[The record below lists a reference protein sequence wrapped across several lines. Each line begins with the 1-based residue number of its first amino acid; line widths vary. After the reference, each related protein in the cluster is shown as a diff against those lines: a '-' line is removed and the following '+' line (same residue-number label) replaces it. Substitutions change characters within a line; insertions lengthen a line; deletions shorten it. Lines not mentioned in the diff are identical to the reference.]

1 MSAPV
6 KIGET
11 LAGKYTVERV
21 LGVGG
26 MGVVV
31 AAKHIHLGE
40 RVAIKFL
47 LPHALA
53 REDVV
58 ARFLREGQA
67 AAKMKSE
74 HIARVRDVGTLD
86 SGAPYLVMEYLDGD
100 DLGAILRA
108 RGSFPMEVAVSYI
121 LQTCEA
127 LADAHAAGVIHRD
140 LKPGNLFLTRK
151 NDGTPVIK
159 VIDFGISKVGVTG
172 EAGPPEAGS
181 GEMTQTAMM
190 MGSPLYMAPEQMAS
204 ARDVDARSD
213 IWSLGIIL
221 HTLLTGQPPFKA
233 PSVMQVYELIM
244 AGAPPL
250 RSVLPGA
257 PEGLE
262 KILLKCLQ
270 KQRKD
275 RYDNVADLAA
285 ALVEFGPAAARESA
299 ERSARILRVN
309 SGKGSEPPLLATGSP
324 ALADAATPGA
334 PDDSQK
340 PERPRA
346 LSLPGI
352 SGASLS
358 ASLPGDPNASQGPWD
373 RGASEHV
380 RKRPSRSV
388 LAIGG
393 VGVVVIAAGI
403 FAALRGEHTPG
414 SPLPAAADSA
424 IASSPVAA
432 ATSPRDPLVPSV
444 VPVAPAPSLAAPTAT
459 VAASAAMPVA
469 VAPSAT
475 VPSAPITPRGRPSA
489 SRSIKPPADPF
500 GGSQK

>member
-53 REDVV
+53 RPDVV
-58 ARFLREGQA
+58 KRFMQEGQA

-86 SGAPYLVMEYLDGD
+86 SGAPYLVMEYLDGE
-100 DLGAILRA
+100 DLGAVLRVK
-108 RGSFPMEVAVSYI
+108 RTLPVDVAVGYI
-121 LQTCEA
+121 LQACEA

-159 VIDFGISKVGVTG
+159 IIDFGISKVGVTG
-172 EAGPPEAGS
+172 DGLPPIGN
-181 GEMTQTAMM
+181 GEMTETAMM

-204 ARDVDARSD
+204 ARDVDGRSD

-233 PSVMQVYELIM
+233 ASVMQVYELII

-250 RSVLPGA
+250 RKDLPGA

-262 KILLKCLQ
+262 RILLKCLQ

-285 ALVEFGPAAARESA
+285 ALVEFGPAGARDSA
-299 ERSARILRVN
+299 ERTARILLVN
-309 SGKGSEPPLLATGSP
+309 TGKGSDRPPGQSLSGGVAV
-324 ALADAATPGA
+324 AATA
-334 PDDSQK
+334 AQVDESVK
-340 PERPRA
+340 PELPRA
-346 LSLPGI
+346 ELRSQP
-352 SGASLS
+352 SGPSLS
-358 ASLPGDPNASQGPWD
+358 GSMVADPNASQGPWD
-373 RGASEHV
+373 RGASEPV
-380 RKRPSRSV
+380 RRRPPRAI

-393 VGVVVIAAGI
+393 VGAIALAAGV
-403 FAALRGEHTPG
+403 FMLLRSDPHPLAPPPG
-414 SPLPAAADSA
+414 AADSA
-424 IASSPVAA
+424 LASSPVLASAA
-432 ATSPRDPLVPSV
+432 PPPRDPL
-444 VPVAPAPSLAAPTAT
+444 APTVLPAGPDS
-459 VAASAAMPVA
+459 SAA
-469 VAPSAT
+469 VAPSAA
-475 VPSAPITPRGRPSA
+475 VAAPPPPSAATPVTTIPPHGRPPVP
-489 SRSIKPPADPF
+489 RPPKHVTDPF

>member
-6 KIGET
+6 QIGET

-53 REDVV
+53 RPDVV
-58 ARFLREGQA
+58 KRFLQEGQA
-67 AAKMKSE
+67 AARMKSE

-86 SGAPYLVMEYLDGD
+86 NGAPYLVMEYLDGE
-100 DLGAILRA
+100 DLGVVLRA
-108 RGSFPMEVAVSYI
+108 RGTIPIDVAVGYI
-121 LQTCEA
+121 LQSCEA
-127 LADAHAAGVIHRD
+127 LADAHSAGVIHRD

-151 NDGTPVIK
+151 NDGTPVLKI
-159 VIDFGISKVGVTG
+159 IDFGISKVGVTG
-172 EAGPPEAGS
+172 DGLPPIGN
-181 GEMTQTAMM
+181 GEMTETAMM

-204 ARDVDARSD
+204 ARDVDGRSD

-221 HTLLTGQPPFKA
+221 HALVTGQPPFKA
-233 PSVMQVYELIM
+233 ASVMQVYELII

-250 RSVLPGA
+250 RKDLPGA

-285 ALVEFGPAAARESA
+285 ALVEFGPAGARDSA
-299 ERSARILRVN
+299 ERTARILLVN
-309 SGKGSEPPLLATGSP
+309 TGKGSDRPPGQPVSGGFAVAASVPPPEKSVQP
-324 ALADAATPGA
+324 AL
-334 PDDSQK
+334 
-340 PERPRA
+340 PRA
-346 LSLPGI
+346 ELP
-352 SGASLS
+352 SQPSVPSLS
-358 ASLPGDPNASQGPWD
+358 GSIAADPNASQGPWD
-373 RGASEHV
+373 RGASEPT
-380 RKRPSRSV
+380 RRRLSRPT

-393 VGVVVIAAGI
+393 VGAIVIAAGV
-403 FAALRGEHTPG
+403 FALLHGDHAAT
-414 SPLPAAADSA
+414 SPPPAAADSA
-424 IASSPVAA
+424 LASSPVLASAA
-432 ATSPRDPLVPSV
+432 APPRDPLAPSV
-444 VPVAPAPSLAAPTAT
+444 VPAASGSSVALAPSAAVVVAPP
-459 VAASAAMPVA
+459 ASAAVL
-469 VAPSAT
+469 VAPI
-475 VPSAPITPRGRPSA
+475 PPRGRPPGP
-489 SRSIKPPADPF
+489 RPPKPVADPF

>member
-53 REDVV
+53 RPDVV
-58 ARFLREGQA
+58 KRFLQEGQA

-86 SGAPYLVMEYLDGD
+86 SGAPYLVMEYLDGE
-100 DLGAILRA
+100 DLGAVLRA
-108 RGSFPMEVAVSYI
+108 KRTLPIDVAVGYI
-121 LQTCEA
+121 LQACEA

-140 LKPGNLFLTRK
+140 LKPGNLFLTKK
-151 NDGTPVIK
+151 NDGTAVIK
-159 VIDFGISKVGVTG
+159 IIDFGISKVGVTG
-172 EAGPPEAGS
+172 DGLPPIGN
-181 GEMTQTAMM
+181 GEMTETAMM

-204 ARDVDARSD
+204 ARDVDGRSD

-221 HTLLTGQPPFKA
+221 HTLLTGDPPFKA
-233 PSVMQVYELIM
+233 ASVMQVYELII

-250 RSVLPGA
+250 RSALPGA

-275 RYDNVADLAA
+275 RYDNVADLAS
-285 ALVEFGPAAARESA
+285 ALVEFGPVGARDSA
-299 ERSARILRVN
+299 ERTSRISLVN
-309 SGKGSEPPLLATGSP
+309 RGKGS
-324 ALADAATPGA
+324 D
-334 PDDSQK
+334 
-340 PERPRA
+340 RP
-346 LSLPGI
+346 
-352 SGASLS
+352 
-358 ASLPGDPNASQGPWD
+358 PGDPVSGDLAVASTLAHEGDSIKRDPPRAEVRSGPSGANPSTPRTSDPNVSQGPWNGSVD
-373 RGASEHV
+373 PA
-380 RKRPSRSV
+380 RKRPSN
-388 LAIGG
+388 LTMAMGG
-393 VGVVVIAAGI
+393 VGAVVVAIGV
-403 FAALRGEHTPG
+403 FAVLRGDHPG
-414 SPLPAAADSA
+414 AQPPAAAESA
-424 IASSPVAA
+424 VASSPGAA
-432 ATSPRDPLVPSV
+432 SASAPPRDPL
-444 VPVAPAPSLAAPTAT
+444 APTVLPGAPET
-459 VAASAAMPVA
+459 SAVAVVSAAVP
-469 VAPSAT
+469 T
-475 VPSAPITPRGRPSA
+475 VPPKAPTGLTAPTGPRPRPSGA
-489 SRSIKPPADPF
+489 HPAKPPADPF

>member
-53 REDVV
+53 RPDVV
-58 ARFLREGQA
+58 KRFLQEGQA
-67 AAKMKSE
+67 AAKMKSD

-86 SGAPYLVMEYLDGD
+86 NGAPYLVMEYLEGD
-100 DLGAILRA
+100 DLGAVLRA
-108 RGSFPMEVAVSYI
+108 KGTIAMEVAVGYI
-121 LQTCEA
+121 LQACEA
-127 LADAHAAGVIHRD
+127 LADAHSAGVIHRD

-159 VIDFGISKVGVTG
+159 IIDFGISKVGVTG
-172 EAGPPEAGS
+172 DGLPPIGT
-181 GEMTQTAMM
+181 GEMTETAMM

-204 ARDVDARSD
+204 ARDVDGRSD

-221 HTLLTGQPPFKA
+221 HTLLTGHPPFKA
-233 PSVMQVYELIM
+233 ASVMQVYELII

-257 PEGLE
+257 PAGLE
-262 KILLKCLQ
+262 KILLRCLQ

-285 ALVEFGPAAARESA
+285 ALVEFGPAAARDSA
-299 ERSARILRVN
+299 ERTARILLVN
-309 SGKGSEPPLLATGSP
+309 TGKGSEPPPRDPSAAELA
-324 ALADAATPGA
+324 AAATPA
-334 PDDSQK
+334 PPDASVK
-340 PERPRA
+340 PDPPRA
-346 LSLPGI
+346 ELR
-352 SGASLS
+352 SGPSAASLS
-358 ASLPGDPNASQGPWD
+358 GSLPSDPNASQGPWD
-373 RGASEHV
+373 RGAVEPA
-380 RKRPSRSV
+380 RRGPSRAL

-393 VGVVVIAAGI
+393 VGAIVVAAGM
-403 FAALRGEHTPG
+403 FALLRGDGHPG
-414 SPLPAAADSA
+414 SPLPAGTDSA
-424 IASSPVAA
+424 LASAPASASVP
-432 ATSPRDPLVPSV
+432 PHDPLAPSV
-444 VPVAPAPSLAAPTAT
+444 VP
-459 VAASAAMPVA
+459 AAMDSSVA
-469 VAPSAT
+469 VAPSAA
-475 VPSAPITPRGRPSA
+475 VVVAPPPSAAVVVAPISPRGRPA
-489 SRSIKPPADPF
+489 VSRPVKPPADPF

>member
-53 REDVV
+53 RPDVV
-58 ARFLREGQA
+58 KRFLQEGQA
-67 AAKMKSE
+67 AAKMKSD

-86 SGAPYLVMEYLDGD
+86 NGAPYLVMEYLEGE
-100 DLGAILRA
+100 DLGFVLRA
-108 RGSFPMEVAVSYI
+108 KGTIPIDIAVGYI
-121 LQTCEA
+121 LQSCEA
-127 LADAHAAGVIHRD
+127 LADAHSAGVIHRD
-140 LKPGNLFLTRK
+140 LKPGNLFLARK
-151 NDGTPVIK
+151 NDGTSVIK
-159 VIDFGISKVGVTG
+159 IIDFGISKVGVTG
-172 EAGPPEAGS
+172 DGLPPIGN
-181 GEMTQTAMM
+181 GEMTETAMM

-204 ARDVDARSD
+204 ARDVDGRSD

-233 PSVMQVYELIM
+233 ASVMQVYELII

-250 RSVLPGA
+250 RKDLPGA

-262 KILLKCLQ
+262 KILLRCLQ

-285 ALVEFGPAAARESA
+285 ALVEFGPAGARDSA
-299 ERSARILRVN
+299 ERTARILLVN
-309 SGKGSEPPLLATGSP
+309 TGKGSDRPPGQATS
-324 ALADAATPGA
+324 AAVAATA
-334 PDDSQK
+334 ARVDESVKPD
-340 PERPRA
+340 PPRA
-346 LSLPGI
+346 ELRSQP
-352 SGASLS
+352 SAPSLS
-358 ASLPGDPNASQGPWD
+358 GSLVADPNASQGPWD
-373 RGASEHV
+373 RGASEPV
-380 RKRPSRSV
+380 RRGPSRA
-388 LAIGG
+388 LMAIGG
-393 VGVVVIAAGI
+393 VGAIVLTVGV
-403 FAALRGEHTPG
+403 FMLLRGGPHPIA
-414 SPLPAAADSA
+414 PPAAAVDSA
-424 IASSPVAA
+424 LASAA
-432 ATSPRDPLVPSV
+432 PPPHDPLAPTVLPATTDSSAAVVPSAAV
-444 VPVAPAPSLAAPTAT
+444 AVPPPSATAPVAPIPQH
-459 VAASAAMPVA
+459 
-469 VAPSAT
+469 
-475 VPSAPITPRGRPSA
+475 GRPQVP
-489 SRSIKPPADPF
+489 RPPKRVADPF

>member
-53 REDVV
+53 RPDVV
-58 ARFLREGQA
+58 KRFLQEGQA
-67 AAKMKSE
+67 AAKMKSD

-86 SGAPYLVMEYLDGD
+86 NGAPYLVMEYLEGE
-100 DLGAILRA
+100 DLGVVLRA
-108 RGSFPMEVAVSYI
+108 KGTISIDVAVGYV
-121 LQTCEA
+121 LQSCEA
-127 LADAHAAGVIHRD
+127 LADAHSAGVIHRD

-159 VIDFGISKVGVTG
+159 IIDFGISKVGVTG
-172 EAGPPEAGS
+172 DGMPPIGN
-181 GEMTQTAMM
+181 GEMTETAMM

-204 ARDVDARSD
+204 ARDVDGRSD

-221 HTLLTGQPPFKA
+221 HTLITGQPPFKA
-233 PSVMQVYELIM
+233 ASVMQVYELII

-250 RSVLPGA
+250 RKDLPGA

-285 ALVEFGPAAARESA
+285 ALVEFGPAGARDSA
-299 ERSARILRVN
+299 ERTARILLVN
-309 SGKGSEPPLLATGSP
+309 TGKGSDRPPGPPLSGELAV
-324 ALADAATPGA
+324 AATPA
-334 PDDSQK
+334 PRDESVK
-340 PERPRA
+340 PEAPRA
-346 LSLPGI
+346 ELRSQPSVPSVSSSL
-352 SGASLS
+352 A
-358 ASLPGDPNASQGPWD
+358 ADPNASQGPWD
-373 RGASEHV
+373 RGATEPV
-380 RKRPSRSV
+380 RRGPPRV
-388 LAIGG
+388 AMALGG
-393 VGVVVIAAGI
+393 VGAIVLAAGV
-403 FAALRGEHTPG
+403 FALLRGDHATS
-414 SPLPAAADSA
+414 SPPPSAADSA
-424 IASSPVAA
+424 LASSPVLASA
-432 ATSPRDPLVPSV
+432 SPPPRDPLAPSV
-444 VPVAPAPSLAAPTAT
+444 VPASPDSSVALAPSAAP
-459 VAASAAMPVA
+459 A
-469 VAPSAT
+469 VAPP
-475 VPSAPITPRGRPSA
+475 PSAAVVVVPNPPRGRPA
-489 SRSIKPPADPF
+489 VPAPPKAVADPF
-500 GGSQK
+500 RNSQK

>member
-31 AAKHIHLGE
+31 AAKHVHLGE

-53 REDVV
+53 RPDVV
-58 ARFLREGQA
+58 KRFLQEGQA

-86 SGAPYLVMEYLDGD
+86 NGAPYLVMEYLDGE
-100 DLGAILRA
+100 DLGVVLRA
-108 RGSFPMEVAVSYI
+108 KGTIPMEVAVGYV
-121 LQTCEA
+121 LQACEA

-151 NDGTPVIK
+151 NDGTPVLKI
-159 VIDFGISKVGVTG
+159 IDFGISKVGVTG
-172 EAGPPEAGS
+172 DGLPPIGN
-181 GEMTQTAMM
+181 GEMTETAMM

-204 ARDVDARSD
+204 ARDVDGRSD

-221 HTLLTGQPPFKA
+221 YTLLTGTPPFKA
-233 PSVMQVYELIM
+233 ASVMQVYELII

-250 RSVLPGA
+250 RSALPGA

-285 ALVEFGPAAARESA
+285 ALVEFGPAGARESA
-299 ERSARILRVN
+299 ERSARILLVN
-309 SGKGSEPPLLATGSP
+309 SGKGSEPPPRDPSGP
-324 ALADAATPGA
+324 ALVAAATPA
-334 PDDSQK
+334 VASASQHDK
-340 PERPRA
+340 PQPRA
-346 LSLPGI
+346 EVSSGI
-352 SGASLS
+352 SGASLG
-358 ASLPGDPNASQGPWD
+358 ASLPPDPNASQGPWD
-373 RGASEHV
+373 RGASEPV
-380 RKRPSRSV
+380 RKRPSRV
-388 LAIGG
+388 LLGG
-393 VGVVVIAAGI
+393 GAAGAI
-403 FAALRGEHTPG
+403 AVAAGVFALLHGDRHPD
-414 SPLPAAADSA
+414 SSLPAATDSA
-424 IASSPVAA
+424 LASSTITTLASA
-432 ATSPRDPLVPSV
+432 LPRDPLAPTV
-444 VPVAPAPSLAAPTAT
+444 VPVASASSPI
-459 VAASAAMPVA
+459 VVASAAA
-469 VAPSAT
+469 APPAPPPAT
-475 VPSAPITPRGRPSA
+475 TPSTASSSRGRPPVG
-489 SRSIKPPADPF
+489 RPPKPPADPF
-500 GGSQK
+500 MGSQK

>member
-31 AAKHIHLGE
+31 SAKHIHLGE

-53 REDVV
+53 RPDVV
-58 ARFLREGQA
+58 KRFLQEGQA

-86 SGAPYLVMEYLDGD
+86 NGAPYLVMEYLEGE
-100 DLGAILRA
+100 DLGVVLRA
-108 RGSFPMEVAVSYI
+108 RGTFPIDVAVGYI
-121 LQTCEA
+121 LQSCEA
-127 LADAHAAGVIHRD
+127 LADAHSAGVIHRD

-159 VIDFGISKVGVTG
+159 IIDFGISKVGVTG
-172 EAGPPEAGS
+172 DGLPPIGT
-181 GEMTQTAMM
+181 GEMTETAMM

-204 ARDVDARSD
+204 ARDVDGRSD

-233 PSVMQVYELIM
+233 ASVMQVYELII

-250 RSVLPGA
+250 RKDLPGA

-262 KILLKCLQ
+262 KILLRCLQ

-275 RYDNVADLAA
+275 RFDNVADLAA
-285 ALVEFGPAAARESA
+285 ALMEFGPAGARDSA
-299 ERSARILRVN
+299 ERTARILLVN
-309 SGKGSEPPLLATGSP
+309 TGKGSDRPSAQRPSAELVAAASVPPP
-324 ALADAATPGA
+324 
-334 PDDSQK
+334 PDDSGK
-340 PERPRA
+340 PAAQLADRQP
-346 LSLPGI
+346 
-352 SGASLS
+352 SGPSLS
-358 ASLPGDPNASQGPWD
+358 GSLLADPNASQGPWD
-373 RGASEHV
+373 RGASEPV
-380 RKRPSRSV
+380 RRGPPRAA

-393 VGVVVIAAGI
+393 ASVLALAAGVFALLHGDHHPATPPPAGADSALASAPIAAS
-403 FAALRGEHTPG
+403 APARD
-414 SPLPAAADSA
+414 PLAPTVVPAADS
-424 IASSPVAA
+424 
-432 ATSPRDPLVPSV
+432 
-444 VPVAPAPSLAAPTAT
+444 
-459 VAASAAMPVA
+459 SAA
-469 VAPSAT
+469 VAPSAA
-475 VPSAPITPRGRPSA
+475 VVVVAPPPSAAAVVAPIPTHGRPVV
-489 SRSIKPPADPF
+489 SRPPKHVADPF

>member
-31 AAKHIHLGE
+31 SAKHIHLGE

-53 REDVV
+53 RPDVV
-58 ARFLREGQA
+58 KRFLQEGQA
-67 AAKMKSE
+67 AAKMKSD

-86 SGAPYLVMEYLDGD
+86 NGAPYLVMEYLEGD
-100 DLGAILRA
+100 DLGVVLRA
-108 RGSFPMEVAVSYI
+108 KGTIAMEVAVGYI
-121 LQTCEA
+121 LQACEA
-127 LADAHAAGVIHRD
+127 LADAHSAGVIHRD

-159 VIDFGISKVGVTG
+159 IIDFGISKVGVTG
-172 EAGPPEAGS
+172 DGLPPIGN
-181 GEMTQTAMM
+181 GEMTETAMM

-204 ARDVDARSD
+204 ARDVDGRSD

-233 PSVMQVYELIM
+233 ASVMQVYELII

-262 KILLKCLQ
+262 KILLRCLQ

-299 ERSARILRVN
+299 ERTARILLVN
-309 SGKGSEPPLLATGSP
+309 TGKGSEPPPRESSAAELAV
-324 ALADAATPGA
+324 AATPGPA
-334 PDDSQK
+334 DESAK
-340 PERPRA
+340 PAGPRA
-346 LSLPGI
+346 ELR
-352 SGASLS
+352 SGPSGPSLS
-358 ASLPGDPNASQGPWD
+358 GSLAPDPNASQGPWD
-373 RGASEHV
+373 RGASEPV
-380 RKRPSRSV
+380 RKVPSRLPVV
-388 LAIGG
+388 LGG
-393 VGVVVIAAGI
+393 VGVLVITVGV
-403 FAALRGEHTPG
+403 FAVLRGDGHPG
-414 SPLPAAADSA
+414 SPLPAGADSA
-424 IASSPVAA
+424 LASSPVAA
-432 ATSPRDPLVPSV
+432 SSAALPRDPLAPIV
-444 VPVAPAPSLAAPTAT
+444 VPAAVESSAVPAVSAVVAVVPPPPSTTAVVAPIP
-459 VAASAAMPVA
+459 
-469 VAPSAT
+469 
-475 VPSAPITPRGRPSA
+475 PRLRPSG
-489 SRSIKPPADPF
+489 SRPVKAPDDPF
-500 GGSQK
+500 GGQQK

>member
-53 REDVV
+53 RPDVV
-58 ARFLREGQA
+58 KRFMQEGQA

-86 SGAPYLVMEYLDGD
+86 SGAPYLVMEYLDGE
-100 DLGAILRA
+100 DLGAVLRA
-108 RGSFPMEVAVSYI
+108 RRTLPVDIAVGYI
-121 LQTCEA
+121 LQACEA

-140 LKPGNLFLTRK
+140 LKPGNLFLARK
-151 NDGTPVIK
+151 NDGTSVIK
-159 VIDFGISKVGVTG
+159 IIDFGISKVGVTG
-172 EAGPPEAGS
+172 DGLPPIGN
-181 GEMTQTAMM
+181 GEMTETAMM

-204 ARDVDARSD
+204 ARDVDGRSD

-221 HTLLTGQPPFKA
+221 HTLLTGAPPFKA
-233 PSVMQVYELIM
+233 ASVMQVYELII

-250 RSVLPGA
+250 RNALPSA
-257 PEGLE
+257 PQGLE

-270 KQRKD
+270 KQRRD

-285 ALVEFGPAAARESA
+285 ALVEFGPVGARDSA
-299 ERSARILRVN
+299 ERTARIQAVN
-309 SGKGSEPPLLATGSP
+309 RPKGSEPPPTETAPRELAV
-324 ALADAATPGA
+324 AATRPHEG
-334 PDDSQK
+334 DSV
-340 PERPRA
+340 ERDPPRA
-346 LSLPGI
+346 ELRSRPE
-352 SGASLS
+352 GASLS
-358 ASLPGDPNASQGPWD
+358 DPRPLDPNLSQGPWD
-373 RGASEHV
+373 RGSVEPA
-380 RKRPSRSV
+380 RKRPSRFV
-388 LAIGG
+388 LTIGG
-393 VGVVVIAAGI
+393 VSAVVVAVGV
-403 FAALRGEHTPG
+403 FALFRGAPAPG
-414 SPLPAAADSA
+414 SPLPTAAGSA
-424 IASSPVAA
+424 MASAPLLASAA
-432 ATSPRDPLVPSV
+432 PRDPQAPSV
-444 VPVAPAPSLAAPTAT
+444 VPAPSDASHT
-459 VAASAAMPVA
+459 VAASASAPAAPPPIPTVI
-469 VAPSAT
+469 VAPT
-475 VPSAPITPRGRPSA
+475 GPRARPSG
-489 SRSIKPPADPF
+489 SRPGKPPADPF

>member
-53 REDVV
+53 RPDVV
-58 ARFLREGQA
+58 KRFLQEGQA
-67 AAKMKSE
+67 AAKMKSD

-86 SGAPYLVMEYLDGD
+86 SGAPYLVMEYLDGE
-100 DLGAILRA
+100 DLGVVLRA
-108 RGSFPMEVAVSYI
+108 RGTIPIDVAVGYI
-121 LQTCEA
+121 LQSCEA
-127 LADAHAAGVIHRD
+127 LADAHSAGVIHRD

-159 VIDFGISKVGVTG
+159 IIDFGISKVGVTG
-172 EAGPPEAGS
+172 DGLPPIGN
-181 GEMTQTAMM
+181 GEMTETAMM

-204 ARDVDARSD
+204 ARDVDGRSD

-233 PSVMQVYELIM
+233 PSVMQVYELII

-250 RSVLPGA
+250 RKDLPGA

-285 ALVEFGPAAARESA
+285 ALVEFGPAGARDSA
-299 ERSARILRVN
+299 ERTARILLVN
-309 SGKGSEPPLLATGSP
+309 TGKGSDRPPGQSLSGGVAV
-324 ALADAATPGA
+324 AATA
-334 PDDSQK
+334 AQVDESVKPDA
-340 PERPRA
+340 PRA
-346 LSLPGI
+346 ELRSQP
-352 SGASLS
+352 SAPSLS
-358 ASLPGDPNASQGPWD
+358 GSMAADPNASQGPWD
-373 RGASEHV
+373 RGASEPV
-380 RKRPSRSV
+380 RRRPSRALV
-388 LAIGG
+388 AIGG
-393 VGVVVIAAGI
+393 VGAIVLAAGAFMRLRGDPHPI
-403 FAALRGEHTPG
+403 APPAGAVDAALA
-414 SPLPAAADSA
+414 SAA
-424 IASSPVAA
+424 PP
-432 ATSPRDPLVPSV
+432 PRDPLAPTVVPAVPDASAALAPSAAV
-444 VPVAPAPSLAAPTAT
+444 AVPPPPSAATPVAPIPQH
-459 VAASAAMPVA
+459 
-469 VAPSAT
+469 
-475 VPSAPITPRGRPSA
+475 GRPPVP
-489 SRSIKPPADPF
+489 RPPKHDADPF
-500 GGSQK
+500 RGSQK